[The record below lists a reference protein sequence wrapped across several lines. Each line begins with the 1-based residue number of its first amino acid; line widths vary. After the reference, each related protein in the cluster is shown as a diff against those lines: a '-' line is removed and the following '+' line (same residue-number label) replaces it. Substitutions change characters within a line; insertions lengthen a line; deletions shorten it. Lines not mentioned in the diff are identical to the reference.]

1 VRRLADIRQLY
12 EALAELE
19 HQMGG
24 ARRLR
29 DCDGRMG
36 WPARGV
42 YFFLDP
48 SEPRTDSGSGA
59 RVVRVGTHVITKASR
74 ATLWSRLA
82 QHRGTSRQPGGN
94 HRGSIFRKIVGEA
107 VAQRDGLNVR
117 SWGHGN
123 SAGAAAA
130 HFGVPRESLIADERA
145 LEQLASSVIGD
156 LRVVILP
163 VEELV
168 DRGFI
173 ERNAIALLSNFT
185 RAPLDPASSNWLGQH
200 SQRERVR
207 CSGLWN
213 NEHVEEIYDPSTM
226 DRIDAMMRTD
236 ATGGGTR

>member
-1 VRRLADIRQLY
+1 MSRLADIRRLY
-12 EALAELE
+12 EVLANLE
-19 HQMGG
+19 YRMGG

-42 YFFLDP
+42 YFCLDP

-82 QHRGTSRQPGGN
+82 QHRGTS
-94 HRGSIFRKIVGEA
+94 K
-107 VAQRDGLNVR
+107 RDGLRVA

-130 HFGVPRESLIADERA
+130 HFGVSREGLIADERA
-145 LEQLASSVIGD
+145 LEQHASSVIGD
-156 LRVVILP
+156 LRVVTLP
-163 VEELV
+163 VQELI

-185 RAPLDPASSNWLGQH
+185 RAPFDPASSNWLGQH

-213 NEHVEEIYDPSTM
+213 DKHVEEIYDPSLLERV
-226 DRIDAMMRTD
+226 DIMMSSETNH
-236 ATGGGTR
+236 GTRRAST